1 MIMQNLLFMKKKL
14 LFLAIMPLT
23 LLSSERDINHEWCLS
38 IGGYDEYRTKNGTYV
53 DCLTKDYAIEAE
65 YDYNWKEAI
74 GQALHYADATDRKPG
89 ILLIKRKKSNK
100 DYHSQLM
107 HVIKKYDLPIEI
119 FVTELN
125 KE

>member
-14 LFLAIMPLT
+14 LFLAIMPFT
-23 LLSSERDINHEWCLS
+23 LLSSERDINHKWCMN
-38 IGGYDEYRTKNGTYV
+38 IGGYDEFRTKDGTYV

-89 ILLIKRKKSNK
+89 ILLIKRKESNK
-100 DYHSQLM
+100 DYHTQLM

-125 KE
+125 KK

>member
-1 MIMQNLLFMKKKL
+1 MQNLLFMKKKL
-14 LFLAIMPLT
+14 LFLAIMPFT
-23 LLSSERDINHEWCLS
+23 LMSSERDINNKWCMN
-38 IGGYDEYRTKNGTYV
+38 IGGYDEFRTKDGTYV

-89 ILLIKRKKSNK
+89 ILLIKRKESNK
-100 DYHSQLM
+100 DYHTQLM

>member
-1 MIMQNLLFMKKKL
+1 MQNLLFMKKKL

-89 ILLIKRKKSNK
+89 ILFIKRKKSNK

>member
-89 ILLIKRKKSNK
+89 ILLIKRKESNK
-100 DYHSQLM
+100 DYHTQLM